1 MPAWVEDAFADY
13 ASRMPRESRLELRE
27 IPLGRRAGKGG
38 RAVAEEG
45 ERMLKAL
52 APDDRVVAL
61 EVGGRALDT
70 ESLARRFGN
79 RLQDGR
85 DVVFAIGGP
94 DGLAPVVVERA
105 EWRWSLSPLT
115 LPHGLVRVVLAE
127 QLYRATTILAGH
139 PYHRA

>member
-1 MPAWVEDAFADY
+1 MPAWVQDAY
-13 ASRMPRESRLELRE
+13 AHYANRMPRESRLELRE
-27 IPLGRRAGKGG
+27 IPLGRRGGKGG
-38 RAVAEEG
+38 GAVAEEG

-52 APDDRVVAL
+52 RPDDRVVAL
-61 EVGGRALDT
+61 EVGGRTLDT
-70 ESLARRFGN
+70 ASLARRFEAW
-79 RLQDGR
+79 LQDGR

-105 EWRWSLSPLT
+105 EWCWSLSPLT

-127 QLYRATTILAGH
+127 QLYRATTVLAGH

>member
-1 MPAWVEDAFADY
+1 MPAWVQDAYADY
-13 ASRMPRESRLELRE
+13 ANRMPRESRLELRE
-27 IPLGRRAGKGG
+27 IPLGRRGGKGG
-38 RAVAEEG
+38 RAVADEG

-52 APDDRVVAL
+52 RPDDRVVAL

-70 ESLARRFGN
+70 ESLARRFEAW
-79 RLQDGR
+79 LQDGR

-94 DGLAPVVVERA
+94 DGLAPVVIERA
-105 EWRWSLSPLT
+105 EWCWSLSPLT

-127 QLYRATTILAGH
+127 QLYRATTVLGGH